1 MELIKEEVVR
11 RVISDAEKTFITC
24 FNMLLNNKHA
34 TENMGDS
41 ILRFQP
47 LLAEC
52 LYNTMELYRK
62 LHSEKE
68 YIISQKNDLNEY
80 DFYNA
85 TKTNSKH
92 LNVVKETIEIG
103 KSLGD
108 AFVWFFYS
116 RNQAEL
122 SFMLLLRGRCTMR
135 GISSIDL

>member
-1 MELIKEEVVR
+1 
-11 RVISDAEKTFITC
+11 
-24 FNMLLNNKHA
+24 MLLNIKHA

-80 DFYNA
+80 DFYNLVVDS
-85 TKTNSKH
+85 KTNDPVGIIYNEGDSKIRNYYSIILDKDIYNNIYH
-92 LNVVKETIEIG
+92 DLSDIDGNYLSGG
-103 KSLGD
+103 K
-108 AFVWFFYS
+108 Y
-116 RNQAEL
+116 E
-122 SFMLLLRGRCTMR
+122 GRHP
-135 GISSIDL
+135 